1 MYLIVDI
8 TITRDEYLRWY
19 QGAARSV
26 FAVSR
31 DGRKVQF
38 PAQSLQP
45 YVTHTGVK
53 GSFAIHFDDNN
64 RLVRVEK
71 LQ

>member
-1 MYLIVDI
+1 
-8 TITRDEYLRWY
+8 LRWY
-19 QGAARSV
+19 QGAARTV
-26 FAVSR
+26 LAKAR

-45 YVTHTGVK
+45 YITHAGVQ
-53 GSFAIHFDDNN
+53 GSFAIYFDDNN
-64 RLVRVEK
+64 RLLGVEK